1 MNFFYY
7 ICSTKM
13 RKEMKKEMTNIQ
25 MLVWGIKHIA
35 KNHGLNAETDYKSEG
50 EVCIWGG
57 CNIPTLSDV
66 RMLCEDL
73 HIERENIVSGDYGID
88 VYVSEDWWKTYAK
101 KPYEKG
107 MELWKKTA

>member
-1 MNFFYY
+1 
-7 ICSTKM
+7 M

-88 VYVSEDWWKTYAK
+88 VYVSKDWWDKYAK